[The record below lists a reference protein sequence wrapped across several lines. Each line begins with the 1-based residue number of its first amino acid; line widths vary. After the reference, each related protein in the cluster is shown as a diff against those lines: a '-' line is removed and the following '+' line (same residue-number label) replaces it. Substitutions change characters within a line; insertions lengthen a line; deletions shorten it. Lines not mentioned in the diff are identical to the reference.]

1 MIHLTFVVSGVLFAV
16 MDYIADKRAS
26 IDIAAERAELEL
38 RILEKQHGFGPDY
51 AEKLN
56 PTDE

>member
-1 MIHLTFVVSGVLFAV
+1 VVSGVLFAV

-26 IDIAAERAELEL
+26 IDIAAEKAELEL
-38 RILEKQHGFGPDY
+38 RILEKQHGFEPGY